1 MDTMTMEINEIIVVS
16 LGLMVS
22 IVAFYLKKESTKIG
36 KLGDSLRRIQIK
48 LAENEARDTERWN
61 QTCKNLEDRR
71 QDVIKLYEKL
81 EKK

>member
-1 MDTMTMEINEIIVVS
+1 MTMEINEIVIVS

-22 IVAFYLKKESTKIG
+22 IVAFYLKKESAKIG

-61 QTCKNLEDRR
+61 QTSKLLEDRR
-71 QDVIKLYEKL
+71 EDTIKLYEKL

>member
-1 MDTMTMEINEIIVVS
+1 MEINEIVIIS

-22 IVAFYLKKESTKIG
+22 IVAFYLKKESAKIG

-61 QTCKNLEDRR
+61 QTSKLLEDRR
-71 QDVIKLYEKL
+71 EDTIKLYEKL